1 MKTGGESLKIIRYPL
16 LFCAGGTAY
25 MLLELI
31 WRGWSHGS
39 MFFAGGICF
48 LLLGR
53 ISHMQVAG
61 IFKPLLGAVGI
72 TSVELIAGMLINRNY
87 EVWDYRQMPLSFL
100 GQICLPF
107 FLLWIPLGAA
117 AMHIYRL
124 LDKRIG

>member
-1 MKTGGESLKIIRYPL
+1 MKYIRYFL
-16 LFCAGGTAY
+16 LFCTGGTAY

-39 MFFAGGICF
+39 MFLAGGVCF

-72 TSVELIAGMLINRNY
+72 TAVELIAGILINRDY
-87 EVWDYRQMPLSFL
+87 GVWDYRQVPLSFL

-107 FLLWIPLGAA
+107 SLLWIPVGAVG
-117 AMHIYRL
+117 MLLYRL
-124 LDKRIG
+124 LDRKMMQ